1 MLCICSGIIYTY
13 IMELYP
19 YIKRKEASPF
29 TTTST
34 DLEGIT
40 LSDTETEQDPMILT
54 HHVLSLPFVCRKT
67 LAKA

>member
-1 MLCICSGIIYTY
+1 
-13 IMELYP
+13 MELYP

-54 HHVLSLPFVCRKT
+54 HRVLSLPFVCRKT